1 MSRAV
6 PAYFDRLIEGFR
18 RGAAGRWAHLGHW
31 DGPAQSGRA
40 EFARAQAR
48 LDEVLLDMAR
58 LRDGQSVL
66 DVGCGLGASL
76 EAVNERLAGMR
87 LAGVNIDPRQLA
99 LCRQIEPRGGNL
111 LEWHE
116 ADACALPFAGA
127 SFDRI
132 LCIEAMFH
140 FASRR
145 AFFAEAV
152 RVLKPGGVLVASDIV
167 PRAAARAL
175 DGPSFAIAATVTE
188 GFGPWPDFWGVD
200 ADHRGLAAAAGLNC
214 DLLTDATANTLP
226 SHRFTTPS
234 APVERP
240 DAPVR
245 AALMLRWL
253 HEHGHLQYLYLR
265 CHKPQ

>member
-6 PAYFDRLIEGFR
+6 PAYFDRLIEGVR

-31 DGPAQSGRA
+31 DGPAMGGRE

-48 LDEVLLDMAR
+48 LDEVLLGMAE

-66 DVGCGLGASL
+66 DAGCGFGATL
-76 EAVNERLAGMR
+76 EAVNQHCTGTRLVGI
-87 LAGVNIDPRQLA
+87 NNDPRQLA
-99 LCRQIEPRGGNL
+99 LCRPLQARAGNRF
-111 LEWHE
+111 EWRE
-116 ADACALPFAGA
+116 ADACALPFADA
-127 SFDRI
+127 SFDRV
-132 LCIEAMFH
+132 LCVEAMFH

-145 AFFAEAV
+145 AFFAEAA
-152 RVLKPGGVLVASDIV
+152 RVLRPGGLLVASDIV
-167 PRAAARAL
+167 VRGSARAAERA
-175 DGPSFAIAATVTE
+175 DFPIADAILA
-188 GFGPWPDFWGVD
+188 GFGPWPDFWGAD
-200 ADHRGLAAAAGLNC
+200 ADHRQLAASAGLQC
-214 DLLTDATANTLP
+214 DRFEDATANTLP

-234 APVERP
+234 SPPEQP

-265 CHKPQ
+265 CQKPS